1 MTTVIGVRFKKAG
14 KVYYFDPT
22 DVWPQPGDQVVV
34 ETSRGIE
41 LGEVIAGAREVE
53 DEQIVAPLK
62 KVIRVATPEDIRREE
77 YNRSREPETFR
88 ICQERIA
95 QHKLEMKLVDAEYTF
110 DGAKI
115 IFYFTANGRIDFREL
130 VKDLAS
136 IFKMRIELRQIGVRD
151 EAKMLGGLGPCGRQ
165 LCCDAFLGDFQPVSI
180 KMAKEQNLSLNP
192 TKISGQCGRLMCCL
206 KYEQDYYEAALK
218 KLPKVGKECITPD
231 GPGYITDINVIREK
245 VKVRI
250 RAEGDTFDLREYPL
264 NEITKP
270 NRAEGEAPSPRP
282 ADMKPRKRPKPP
294 KPEDKPKETPP
305 EEEDN
310 KRRRPPRPK
319 GPKQLNADQYFDK
332 LNAERADAKDA
343 EAKKKGEGRS
353 RRERRKAQDRPE
365 GERPEEGG
373 KAQDRPEGERPEEGG
388 KAQNRPEGERP
399 EEGGKVQD
407 QPQADQPNGEE
418 KAQAQ
423 PSEE

>member
-41 LGEVIAGAREVE
+41 LGEVIAGARDVE

-218 KLPKVGKECITPD
+218 KLPKVGRECITPD

-250 RAEGDTFDLREYPL
+250 QVEGDTFDLREYPL
-264 NEITKP
+264 SEITKP

-294 KPEDKPKETPP
+294 KSEDKPKEAPP
-305 EEEDN
+305 EEEEP

-319 GPKQLNADQYFDK
+319 GPKQLNTDQYFDK
-332 LNAERADAKDA
+332 LNAERAAAK
-343 EAKKKGEGRS
+343 EGEGKKPRGEGRP
-353 RRERRKAQDRPE
+353 RRERRERKAQDHPAGEQPPRPS
-365 GERPEEGG
+365 P
-373 KAQDRPEGERPEEGG
+373 A
-388 KAQNRPEGERP
+388 
-399 EEGGKVQD
+399 
-407 QPQADQPNGEE
+407 
-418 KAQAQ
+418 
-423 PSEE
+423 PSGPAAE